1 MKIKVQI
8 YGGSST
14 RSICES
20 NLADILKDK
29 TNEQIANWMQ
39 ENPLTFIAY
48 SDSMKA
54 RIMENFLKS
63 PLKIGLSIFDGEMR
77 GGEWHEPAIKAAIFN
92 R

>member
-1 MKIKVQI
+1 MKITVQI

-20 NLADILKDK
+20 ALAGTLKDK
-29 TNEQIANWMQ
+29 TNEQIADWLQ
-39 ENPLTFIAY
+39 KNPLTFIAY

-54 RIMENFLKS
+54 RVLENFLKS
-63 PLKIGLSIFDGEMR
+63 PLKIGLTIHDGEAKD
-77 GGEWHEPAIKAAIFN
+77 GEWHELANINAVFN